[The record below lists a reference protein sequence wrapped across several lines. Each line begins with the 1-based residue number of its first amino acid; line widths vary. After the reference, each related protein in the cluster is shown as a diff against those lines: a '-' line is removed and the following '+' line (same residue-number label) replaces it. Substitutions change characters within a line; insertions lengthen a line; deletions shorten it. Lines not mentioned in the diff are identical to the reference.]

1 MATQVLEHPAEERL
15 TRQRATVEEFWSL
28 PESVLPVEY
37 INGEIIMSPTPTALH
52 QRVIL
57 RMAMVLQQFVIQHE
71 RGEVFISP
79 LDVSLPTGDVV
90 QPDIF
95 FLDPKQAERART
107 TDRVKD
113 VPPFLVEV
121 LSPGSVAHDTIRK
134 RALYER
140 NGVRE
145 YWIVNPKARSIAQ
158 LVLRK
163 KQYVL
168 NELGESDV
176 IKGAVLAG
184 FESGVGELLGS

>member
-15 TRQRATVEEFWSL
+15 TRQRATLEEFWSL

-37 INGEIIMSPTPTALH
+37 VNGEIIMSPTPTVLH
-52 QRVIL
+52 QRIL
-57 RMAMVLQQFVIQHE
+57 LEMAYVLRPFVALHKL
-71 RGEVFISP
+71 GEIFIAP
-79 LDVSLPTGDVV
+79 LDVALPTGDVI

-95 FLDPKQAERART
+95 LLNPKQAERART

-145 YWIVNPKARSIAQ
+145 YWIVNPKAKSIAQ

-184 FESGVGELLGS
+184 FESGVGELMGS